1 MRKRTEGTGGLLIR
15 GALQETYM
23 GKITPFNE
31 QDPEL
36 WKQQNQEVIAKVHD
50 DALKA
55 IINGVLNVHE
65 LEQTGEWRH
74 SRRRFDYS
82 ESTFETYLQHHTTWS
97 LVDFRLLEE
106 AIFEHF
112 DELKRNGTAS
122 VLMRLKKLK
131 KEANPLLRR
140 RLKRP

>member
-1 MRKRTEGTGGLLIR
+1 
-15 GALQETYM
+15 M
-23 GKITPFNE
+23 GKITPFN
-31 QDPEL
+31 QHAPEL
-36 WKQQNQEVIAKVHD
+36 WRQQNQEVIAKIHD

-55 IINGVLNVHE
+55 IIKGVLNVHE
-65 LEQTGEWRH
+65 LEQTGEWKH

-82 ESTFETYLQHHTTWS
+82 KSTFETYLQHHTTWS

-112 DELKRNGTAS
+112 DELKRNGLAS

>member
-1 MRKRTEGTGGLLIR
+1 MTLSD
-15 GALQETYM
+15 M
-23 GKITPFNE
+23 GKITPFNK
-31 QDPEL
+31 QDPAL
-36 WKQQNQEVIAKVHD
+36 WRQQNQEAISKIHD

-55 IINGVLNVHE
+55 IINGVLNLHE
-65 LEQTGEWRH
+65 LEHTGEWKQ

-82 ESTFETYLQHHTTWS
+82 KSTFETYLQHHTTWS
-97 LVDFRLLEE
+97 FVDFRLLEE

-112 DELKRNGTAS
+112 DELKRNGMGS

-131 KEANPLLRR
+131 KEINPLKRR